1 MWKEIFD
8 RNTFFGIVLISVM
21 VGGYLY
27 WTKKKIEDK
36 VVEQKIQQSFK
47 PEVTDTAF
55 ISADTTKVTIANT
68 EPLAQ
73 NNVVGESV
81 KIENELAVISINTKG
96 AFIENAKLKKHLSH
110 INQEVDVFEKSKTK
124 VNLAFGKVT
133 TGNTLFTIKNQTTSS
148 ITFASSE
155 GVEITYKL
163 DSQSYRVA
171 ESFTLPAAYKGQ
183 PIKMSIEGSI
193 ARAENNLERERMYS
207 TVYYMPTNDDL
218 LLGLDKMK
226 NETKEEPQ
234 PFRWVSFGQQFFN
247 YSVIPN
253 SGFASGKFQS
263 NYQALD
269 TGYVKQ
275 YKFEGIL
282 NPKEDLSIQ
291 YYLGPSDYK
300 LLKSFNNGLETIVP
314 LSQDFV
320 LFRWMKIFNVYLI
333 IPVFDFLSNFFTN
346 YGIIIL
352 ILTLF
357 IKLITAPFQYKTYKS
372 GVAMRI
378 LKPDLDKLKAKCG
391 DDQQKYAT
399 EQMKIFSEA
408 GVSPL
413 GGCLPM
419 LMQMPILFAMFSFF
433 PSCIDLR
440 HEPFLWAKDLS
451 TYDSVLNLPFEIW
464 GYGAHVSLFA
474 LLSAVTQ
481 IATTV
486 YSQRLQPSSPQ
497 ADQMKMMTYLMPAV
511 FLFMFNKF
519 PAALTFYY
527 FLQNVL
533 GILQQWFFTTFVI
546 KEDKVRAEMEL
557 AKKTPKKQ
565 GAFQQK
571 MSEMMAQAEQQKKLQ
586 QNQNKK

>member
-8 RNTFFGIVLISVM
+8 RNTFFGIILISVM

-36 VVEQKIQQSFK
+36 AIEQKIQQSFK
-47 PEVTDTAF
+47 PEVIDTAV
-55 ISADTTKVTIANT
+55 IKAEIAKDTTTST

-73 NNVVGESV
+73 NNVLGESV
-81 KIENELAVISINTKG
+81 KIENELVIVSINTKG

-124 VNLAFGKVT
+124 VNLAFGKT
-133 TGNTLFTIKNQTTSS
+133 ITGNTLFTIKNQTASS

-155 GVEITYKL
+155 GVEISYKL
-163 DSQSYRVA
+163 EGESYQVV
-171 ESFTLPAAYKGQ
+171 ESFSLPPSYKGQ
-183 PIKMSIEGSI
+183 PIKMSIEGSM

-207 TVYYMPTNDDL
+207 TVYYIPTNDDL

-275 YKFEGIL
+275 YKFEGVL

-300 LLKSFNNGLETIVP
+300 LLKTFNNGLETIVP

-399 EQMKIFSEA
+399 EQMKIFSEV
-408 GVSPL
+408 GVSPF

-481 IATTV
+481 IATTL

-571 MSEMMAQAEQQKKLQ
+571 MNEMMAQAEQQKKLQ
-586 QNQNKK
+586 QNQKKK